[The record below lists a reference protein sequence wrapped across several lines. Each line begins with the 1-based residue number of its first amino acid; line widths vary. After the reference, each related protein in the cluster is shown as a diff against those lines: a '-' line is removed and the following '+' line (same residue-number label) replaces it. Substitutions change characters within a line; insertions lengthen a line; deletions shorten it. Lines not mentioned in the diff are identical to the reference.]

1 MDGVL
6 AGRLVWEEEKQDRV
20 GEKLTK
26 RLKPGPSLTPW
37 IAPDGSFF
45 EVRNWA
51 SINPHQPAIGY
62 SSLVRKSLTP
72 RHLQGAKA
80 APVTHG
86 NFWRRFST

>member
-1 MDGVL
+1 MDGML
-6 AGRLVWEEEKQDRV
+6 TGRFIGEEEKQDRV

-26 RLKPGPSLTPW
+26 KLKPSPSLTPW
-37 IAPDGSFF
+37 IAPDRSLF

-51 SINPHQPAIGY
+51 SITPHQSAISY
-62 SSLVRKSLTP
+62 SLLVRESLTP